1 MPADKKNKNYAI
13 FAGFFIFAANYF
25 FSAQTA
31 KPFFIHEDDNSVS
44 GIFAEDIDSVKNDN
58 PLLKEFTV
66 IEYPHNYDLNPHTA
80 AYSAEAQILT
90 GLYEG
95 LFSYDPVTL
104 EPKAALAKE
113 FKLSRD
119 KKRWTFILR
128 DGIKFSDGSAITA
141 DDVKKS
147 WLSLLANPDAP
158 YSSLFDIVS
167 GAKDFRTGK
176 SGKDTVGIT
185 VQNPSTLYVK
195 LNTPAPHLH
204 KILCMSAF
212 AVIPER
218 KDVYSGAFTLEK
230 RADDKIVLK
239 KNENYYDAENTQL
252 EKVTFLM
259 SGDDA
264 ENTFAFNTGAAQ
276 WLNSSVELERL
287 IDKDTIH
294 LSAEFATEYLFFKM
308 NGGIWENAE
317 LRAALLEAVPWEELR
332 KDVFVK
338 ASTFVYPLNGYPQ
351 VQGYVYTDDDQARF
365 MMKDARSSA
374 GIEENATLKITFA
387 VNGERTK
394 KQAELLKKAW
404 EPLGVEL
411 EVKEFAS
418 DSYLDSIQEDDSDIF
433 SYTWIGDFADPL
445 AFLELYRSSS
455 TLNIS
460 GWKNTEYD
468 DLLVKA
474 AKLNGIE
481 RIKLLSQAEQLLLDS
496 ALIIPIQHPVSRS
509 IIDLNTVGGWASNSF
524 DIHPLKYIFRR
535 ESKPNLP
542 NVVKAPAFI
551 VSFD

>member
-1 MPADKKNKNYAI
+1 MPDDKKNKNYAI

-31 KPFFIHEDDNSVS
+31 KPFFIHEGDNSGS
-44 GIFAEDIDSVKNDN
+44 GIFAEDINSGKSDN
-58 PLLKEFTV
+58 PFLKEFTV

-80 AYSAEAQILT
+80 AYSTEAQILT
-90 GLYEG
+90 GLYDG

-104 EPKAALAKE
+104 EPQFALAKD
-113 FKLSRD
+113 FKVSRD

-141 DDVKKS
+141 EDVKKS

-167 GAKDFRTGK
+167 GAKDFRLGK
-176 SGKDTVGIT
+176 GDKDAVGIS
-185 VQNPSTLYVK
+185 VQSPSVLYVK

-212 AVIPER
+212 AVVPGR
-218 KDVYSGAFTLEK
+218 NNVYSGAFTLEK
-230 RADDKIVLK
+230 RSDKEIVLK
-239 KNENYYDAENTQL
+239 KNRNYYDAENTQL
-252 EKVTFLM
+252 EKISFLLC
-259 SGDDA
+259 GDDA

-276 WLNSSVELERL
+276 WLNSSVALERL

-308 NGGIWENAE
+308 NGGIWDNAE
-317 LRAALLEAVPWEELR
+317 LRSALLEAVPWDELR

-338 ASTFVYPLNGYPQ
+338 ASSFVYPLNGYPQ
-351 VQGYVYTDDDQARF
+351 VQGYVYTDDDQALF
-365 MMKDARSSA
+365 MMKEARKSA
-374 GIEENATLKITFA
+374 GLAENETLKITFA

-394 KQAELLKKAW
+394 NQAEMLKKAW
-404 EPLGVEL
+404 ERLGVEL
-411 EVKEFAS
+411 EIKELPS
-418 DSYLDSIQEDDSDIF
+418 DIYLNSIQADGSDIF

-460 GWKNTEYD
+460 GWKNSEYD
-468 DLLVKA
+468 ALLDKSA
-474 AKLNGIE
+474 ELTGTE
-481 RIKLLSQAEQLLLDS
+481 RIKILSQAEQLLLDS

-509 IIDLNTVGGWASNSF
+509 IIDLNAVGGWASNSF

-535 ESKPNLP
+535 ETKPNLP
-542 NVVKAPAFI
+542 NVVKLQTAVTAF
-551 VSFD
+551 

>member
-31 KPFFIHEDDNSVS
+31 KPFFIHEGDNSGS
-44 GIFAEDIDSVKNDN
+44 DIFAEDINSGKSDN
-58 PLLKEFTV
+58 PFLKEFTV

-80 AYSAEAQILT
+80 AYSTEAQILT
-90 GLYEG
+90 GLYDG

-104 EPKAALAKE
+104 EPQFALAKD
-113 FKLSRD
+113 FKVSRD

-141 DDVKKS
+141 EDVKKS

-167 GAKDFRTGK
+167 GAKDFRLGK
-176 SGKDTVGIT
+176 GDKDAVGIS
-185 VQNPSTLYVK
+185 VQSPSVLYVK

-212 AVIPER
+212 AVVPGR
-218 KDVYSGAFTLEK
+218 NNVYSGAFALEK
-230 RADDKIVLK
+230 RSDKEIVLK
-239 KNENYYDAENTQL
+239 KNRNYYDAENTQL
-252 EKVTFLM
+252 EKISFLLC
-259 SGDDA
+259 GDDA

-276 WLNSSVELERL
+276 WLNSSVALERL

-308 NGGIWENAE
+308 NGGIWDNAE
-317 LRAALLEAVPWEELR
+317 LRSALLEAVPWDELR

-338 ASTFVYPLNGYPQ
+338 ASSFVYPLNGYPQ
-351 VQGYVYTDDDQARF
+351 VQGYVYTDDDQALF
-365 MMKDARSSA
+365 MMKEARKSA
-374 GIEENATLKITFA
+374 GLAENETLKITFA

-394 KQAELLKKAW
+394 NQAELLKKAW
-404 EPLGVEL
+404 DRLGVEL
-411 EVKEFAS
+411 EIKELPS
-418 DSYLDSIQEDDSDIF
+418 DIYLNSIQADGSDIF

-460 GWKNTEYD
+460 GWKNSEYD
-468 DLLVKA
+468 ALLDKSA
-474 AKLNGIE
+474 ELTGTE
-481 RIKLLSQAEQLLLDS
+481 RIKILSQAEQFLLDS

-509 IIDLNTVGGWASNSF
+509 IIDLNAVGGWASNSF

-535 ESKPNLP
+535 ETKPNLP
-542 NVVKAPAFI
+542 NVVKVQAAVTAF
-551 VSFD
+551 

>member
-31 KPFFIHEDDNSVS
+31 KPFFIHEGDNSGS
-44 GIFAEDIDSVKNDN
+44 GIFAEDINSGKSDN
-58 PLLKEFTV
+58 PFLKEFTV

-80 AYSAEAQILT
+80 AYSTEAQILT
-90 GLYEG
+90 GLYDG

-104 EPKAALAKE
+104 EPQFALAKD
-113 FKLSRD
+113 FKVSRD

-141 DDVKKS
+141 EDLKKS

-167 GAKDFRTGK
+167 GAKDFRLGK
-176 SGKDTVGIT
+176 GDKDAVGIS
-185 VQNPSTLYVK
+185 VQSPSVLYVK

-212 AVIPER
+212 AVVPGR
-218 KDVYSGAFTLEK
+218 NNVYSGAFTLEK
-230 RADDKIVLK
+230 RSDKEIVLK
-239 KNENYYDAENTQL
+239 KNRNYYDAENTQL
-252 EKVTFLM
+252 EKISFLLC
-259 SGDDA
+259 GDDA

-276 WLNSSVELERL
+276 WLNSSVALERL

-308 NGGIWENAE
+308 NGGIWDNAE
-317 LRAALLEAVPWEELR
+317 LRSALLEAVPWDELR

-338 ASTFVYPLNGYPQ
+338 ASSFVYPLNGYPQ
-351 VQGYVYTDDDQARF
+351 VQGYVYTDDDQALF
-365 MMKDARSSA
+365 MMKEARKSA
-374 GIEENATLKITFA
+374 GLAENETLKITFA

-394 KQAELLKKAW
+394 NQAELLKKAW
-404 EPLGVEL
+404 ERLGVEL
-411 EVKEFAS
+411 EIKELPS
-418 DSYLDSIQEDDSDIF
+418 DIYLNSIQADGSDIF

-460 GWKNTEYD
+460 GWKNSEYD
-468 DLLVKA
+468 ALLDKSA
-474 AKLNGIE
+474 ELTGTE
-481 RIKLLSQAEQLLLDS
+481 RIKILSQAEQLLLDS

-509 IIDLNTVGGWASNSF
+509 IIDLNAVGGWASNSF

-535 ESKPNLP
+535 ETKPNLP
-542 NVVKAPAFI
+542 NVVKVQAAVTAF
-551 VSFD
+551 

>member
-31 KPFFIHEDDNSVS
+31 KPFFIHEGDNSGS
-44 GIFAEDIDSVKNDN
+44 GIFAEDINSGKSDN
-58 PLLKEFTV
+58 PFLKEFTV

-80 AYSAEAQILT
+80 AYSTESQILT
-90 GLYEG
+90 GLYDG

-104 EPKAALAKE
+104 EPQFALAKD
-113 FKLSRD
+113 FKVSRD

-141 DDVKKS
+141 EDVKKS

-167 GAKDFRTGK
+167 GAKDFRLGK
-176 SGKDTVGIT
+176 GDKDAVGIS
-185 VQNPSTLYVK
+185 VQSPSVLYVK

-212 AVIPER
+212 AVVPGR
-218 KDVYSGAFTLEK
+218 NNVYSGAFTLEN
-230 RADDKIVLK
+230 RSDKEIVLK
-239 KNENYYDAENTQL
+239 KNRNYYDAENTQL
-252 EKVTFLM
+252 EKISFLLC
-259 SGDDA
+259 GDDA

-276 WLNSSVELERL
+276 WLNSSVVLERL

-308 NGGIWENAE
+308 NGGIWDNAE
-317 LRAALLEAVPWEELR
+317 LRSALLEAVPWDELR

-338 ASTFVYPLNGYPQ
+338 ASSFVYPLNGYPQ
-351 VQGYVYTDDDQARF
+351 VQGYAYTDDDQALF
-365 MMKDARSSA
+365 MMKEARKSA
-374 GIEENATLKITFA
+374 GLAENETLKITFA

-394 KQAELLKKAW
+394 NQAELLKKAW
-404 EPLGVEL
+404 ERLGVEL
-411 EVKEFAS
+411 EIKELPS
-418 DSYLDSIQEDDSDIF
+418 DIYLNSIQADGSDIF

-460 GWKNTEYD
+460 GWKNSEYD
-468 DLLVKA
+468 ALLDKSA
-474 AKLNGIE
+474 ELTGTE
-481 RIKLLSQAEQLLLDS
+481 RIKILSQAEQLLLDS

-509 IIDLNTVGGWASNSF
+509 IIDLNAVGGWASNSF

-535 ESKPNLP
+535 ETKPNLP
-542 NVVKAPAFI
+542 NVVKVQAAVTAF
-551 VSFD
+551 

>member
-31 KPFFIHEDDNSVS
+31 KPFFIHEDDNSGS
-44 GIFAEDIDSVKNDN
+44 GIFAEDINSGKSDN
-58 PLLKEFTV
+58 PFLKEFTV

-80 AYSAEAQILT
+80 AYSTEAQILT
-90 GLYEG
+90 GLYDG

-104 EPKAALAKE
+104 EPQFALAKD
-113 FKLSRD
+113 FKVSRD

-141 DDVKKS
+141 EDVKKS

-167 GAKDFRTGK
+167 GAKDFRLGK
-176 SGKDTVGIT
+176 GDKDAVGIS
-185 VQNPSTLYVK
+185 VQSPSVLYVK

-212 AVIPER
+212 AVVPGR
-218 KDVYSGAFTLEK
+218 NNVYSGAFTLEK
-230 RADDKIVLK
+230 PSDKEIVLK
-239 KNENYYDAENTQL
+239 KNRNYYDAENTQL
-252 EKVTFLM
+252 EKISFLLC
-259 SGDDA
+259 GDDA

-276 WLNSSVELERL
+276 WLNSSVVLERL

-308 NGGIWENAE
+308 NGGIWDNAE
-317 LRAALLEAVPWEELR
+317 LRSALLEAVPWDELR
-332 KDVFVK
+332 KDVFIK
-338 ASTFVYPLNGYPQ
+338 ASSFVYPLNGYPQ
-351 VQGYVYTDDDQARF
+351 VQGYAYTDDDQALF
-365 MMKDARSSA
+365 MMKEARKSA
-374 GIEENATLKITFA
+374 GLAENETLKITFA

-394 KQAELLKKAW
+394 NQAELLKKAW
-404 EPLGVEL
+404 ERLGVEL
-411 EVKEFAS
+411 EIKELPS
-418 DSYLDSIQEDDSDIF
+418 DIYLNSIQADGSDIF

-460 GWKNTEYD
+460 GWKNSEYD
-468 DLLVKA
+468 ALLDKSA
-474 AKLNGIE
+474 ELTGTE

-509 IIDLNTVGGWASNSF
+509 IIDLNAVGGWASNSF

-535 ESKPNLP
+535 ETKPNLP
-542 NVVKAPAFI
+542 NVVKVQAAVTAF
-551 VSFD
+551 

>member
-31 KPFFIHEDDNSVS
+31 KPFFIHEDDNSGS
-44 GIFAEDIDSVKNDN
+44 DIFAEDINSGKSDN
-58 PLLKEFTV
+58 PFLKEFTV

-80 AYSAEAQILT
+80 AYSTEAQILT
-90 GLYEG
+90 GLYDG

-104 EPKAALAKE
+104 EPQFALAKD
-113 FKLSRD
+113 FKVSRD

-141 DDVKKS
+141 EDVKKS

-167 GAKDFRTGK
+167 GAKDFRLGK
-176 SGKDTVGIT
+176 GDKDAVGIS
-185 VQNPSTLYVK
+185 VQSPSVLYVK

-212 AVIPER
+212 AVVPGR
-218 KDVYSGAFTLEK
+218 NNVYSGAFTLEN
-230 RADDKIVLK
+230 RSDKEILLK
-239 KNENYYDAENTQL
+239 KNRNYYDAENTQL
-252 EKVTFLM
+252 EKISFLLC
-259 SGDDA
+259 GDDA

-276 WLNSSVELERL
+276 WLNSSVVLERL

-308 NGGIWENAE
+308 NGGIWDNAE
-317 LRAALLEAVPWEELR
+317 LRSALLEAVPWDELR

-338 ASTFVYPLNGYPQ
+338 ASSFVYPLNGYPQ
-351 VQGYVYTDDDQARF
+351 VQGYAYTDDDQALF
-365 MMKDARSSA
+365 MMKEARKSA
-374 GIEENATLKITFA
+374 GLAENETLKITFA

-394 KQAELLKKAW
+394 NQAELLKKAW
-404 EPLGVEL
+404 ERLGVEL
-411 EVKEFAS
+411 EIKELPS
-418 DSYLDSIQEDDSDIF
+418 DIYLNSIQADGSDIF
-433 SYTWIGDFADPL
+433 SFTWIGDFADPL

-460 GWKNTEYD
+460 GWKNSEYD
-468 DLLVKA
+468 ALLDKSA
-474 AKLNGIE
+474 ELTGTE
-481 RIKLLSQAEQLLLDS
+481 RIKILSQAEQLLLDS

-509 IIDLNTVGGWASNSF
+509 IIDLNAVGGWASNSF

-535 ESKPNLP
+535 ETKPNLP
-542 NVVKAPAFI
+542 NVVKVQATVTAF
-551 VSFD
+551 

>member
-1 MPADKKNKNYAI
+1 MLADKKNRRYVLL
-13 FAGFFIFAANYF
+13 AGFFVFAANCF
-25 FSAQTA
+25 CPAQSA
-31 KPFFIHEDDNSVS
+31 KPFFIHEDDNPGSD
-44 GIFAEDIDSVKNDN
+44 IFAEDINSGKSDN
-58 PLLKEFTV
+58 PFLKEFTV

-80 AYSAEAQILT
+80 AYSTEAQILT
-90 GLYEG
+90 GLYDG

-104 EPKAALAKE
+104 EPQFALAKD
-113 FKLSRD
+113 FKVSRD

-141 DDVKKS
+141 EDVKKS

-167 GAKDFRTGK
+167 GAKDFRLGK
-176 SGKDTVGIT
+176 GDKDAVGIS
-185 VQNPSTLYVK
+185 VQSPSVLYVK

-212 AVIPER
+212 AVVSGR
-218 KDVYSGAFTLEK
+218 NNVYSGAFTLEK
-230 RADDKIVLK
+230 PSDKEIVLK
-239 KNENYYDAENTQL
+239 KNRNYYDAENTQL
-252 EKVTFLM
+252 EKISFLLC
-259 SGDDA
+259 GDDA

-276 WLNSSVELERL
+276 WLNSSVVLERL

-308 NGGIWENAE
+308 NGGIWDNAE
-317 LRAALLEAVPWEELR
+317 LRSALLESVPWDELR

-338 ASTFVYPLNGYPQ
+338 ASSFVYPLNGYPQ
-351 VQGYVYTDDDQARF
+351 VQGYVYTDDDQALF
-365 MMKDARSSA
+365 MMKEARKSA
-374 GIEENATLKITFA
+374 GLAENETLKITFA

-394 KQAELLKKAW
+394 NQAELLKKAW
-404 EPLGVEL
+404 ERLGGEL
-411 EVKEFAS
+411 EIKELPS
-418 DSYLDSIQEDDSDIF
+418 DIYLNSIQADGSDIF

-460 GWKNTEYD
+460 GWKNSEYD
-468 DLLVKA
+468 ALLDKSA
-474 AKLNGIE
+474 ELTGTE
-481 RIKLLSQAEQLLLDS
+481 RIKILSQAEQLLLDS

-509 IIDLNTVGGWASNSF
+509 IIDLNAVGGWASNSF

-535 ESKPNLP
+535 ETKPNLP
-542 NVVKAPAFI
+542 NVVKLQTAVTAF
-551 VSFD
+551 